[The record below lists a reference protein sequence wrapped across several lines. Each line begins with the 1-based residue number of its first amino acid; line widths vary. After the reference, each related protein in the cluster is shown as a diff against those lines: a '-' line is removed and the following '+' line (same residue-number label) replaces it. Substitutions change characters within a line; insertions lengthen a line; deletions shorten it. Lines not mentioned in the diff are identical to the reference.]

1 MSRERRSGQKGQ
13 RRQRHGVCHTAWSVY
28 ALSDWSWSLVLTRSR
43 RELLFFS
50 WARTFS
56 GQRGSGG
63 WVRVALT
70 APTVSSNHGLTT
82 ARIVTGWSD
91 VDQLSI

>member
-1 MSRERRSGQKGQ
+1 MSHSMERICIER
-13 RRQRHGVCHTAWSVY
+13 
-28 ALSDWSWSLVLTRSR
+28 LVL
-43 RELLFFS
+43 EPCPYQEPQGAAFFFS